1 MVRPKRGQN
10 VHFPSSDLGAA
21 IAPDG
26 ERRPPPFLRR
36 PHGRHAGACGR
47 QLAAALRPR
56 PRPGSVP
63 RTCKAPSIQRP
74 RWCAGRCAARQRPER
89 LQSFGTITLV
99 LAMALQLAPS
109 TNKVQL
115 TPHAHL
121 AHPSR
126 SLTPGCTPWVA
137 GAHRT
142 LRWNLIS
149 MAVKRQSLAVAWQ
162 LCGARAV
169 SRVHAVECAPMR
181 DARRGPRT
189 HTRSGRRWVVDPD
202 DHSRLG
208 PVRPDQLQSWGGFG
222 GLL

>member
-1 MVRPKRGQN
+1 MCERSRNASASAEVAARARERG
-10 VHFPSSDLGAA
+10 
-21 IAPDG
+21 
-26 ERRPPPFLRR
+26 
-36 PHGRHAGACGR
+36 
-47 QLAAALRPR
+47 
-56 PRPGSVP
+56 PG
-63 RTCKAPSIQRP
+63 TCKAPSIHRP

-115 TPHAHL
+115 TPHARL

-162 LCGARAV
+162 LCGARAA
-169 SRVHAVECAPMR
+169 RHAHASVCGK
-181 DARRGPRT
+181 AREGPRP
-189 HTRSGRRWVVDPD
+189 RSGRRLVVEPA
-202 DHSRLG
+202 DHRCLAG
-208 PVRPDQLQSWGGFG
+208 PPGPTAELG
-222 GLL
+222 GLWSAWISSRVGV

>member
-1 MVRPKRGQN
+1 MARFAGQN

-162 LCGARAV
+162 LCGARAA
-169 SRVHAVECAPMR
+169 RHAHASVCGK
-181 DARRGPRT
+181 ARKARARGPDGGW
-189 HTRSGRRWVVDPD
+189 SS
-202 DHSRLG
+202 SRLTTAA
-208 PVRPDQLQSWGGFG
+208 
-222 GLL
+222 